1 MRSMRAHRGFTFVGL
16 MFLLAGAAAIYGI
29 VAFGPAYWENTQ
41 FKSTLHE
48 AANLCM
54 GQPDDVVHKFIET
67 KLAQQF
73 DTGMMDERGNRIL
86 SIDYDPNQ
94 DVRIERTEQPKFVSI
109 WLTYQRHVP
118 LPLIGGERVVT
129 FNQHVEQDLSPVKW

>member
-1 MRSMRAHRGFTFVGL
+1 MRAHRGFTLVGL

-41 FKSTLHE
+41 IKSTLHE

-54 GQPDDVVHKFIET
+54 AQPDDVVHKFIET
-67 KLAQQF
+67 KLAQHF
-73 DTGMMDERGNRIL
+73 DTGMMDERGNKIL

-94 DVRIERTEQPKFVSI
+94 DVRIERTDQPRFVNI